1 MVQGIF
7 SFRVQRLALSFSI
20 WLAVLV
26 MSLFDHPPML
36 WCCGFHK
43 ITGLPCPSCG
53 MTRALFAAANGRFK
67 EAFAFH
73 PLGLLLFVS
82 GIALSFV
89 FVLEATMN
97 RRFLTYDERTVRV
110 FLILLLVLML
120 LLWVIRICVIFGL
133 RLPIPIY
140 GVV

>member
-1 MVQGIF
+1 MAQRVF
-7 SFRVQRLALSFSI
+7 SFRVQRLLLSLSI
-20 WLAVLV
+20 WVAVFV

-36 WCCGFHK
+36 WRCGFHE

-73 PLGLLLFVS
+73 PLGLLLFVF
-82 GIALSFV
+82 GIALSLV
-89 FVLEATMN
+89 FALEAVMN
-97 RRFLTYDERTVRV
+97 RKLLTYDGRVVRIL
-110 FLILLLVLML
+110 LILFLALML
-120 LLWVIRICVIFGL
+120 LLWVVRLCIIFGL

-140 GVV
+140 GAV